1 MLARFALNHSIRATA
16 RGAELDADNKE
27 WQKTDDALFLG
38 SESPIEATLRCSQD
52 SENIYFLIEVQD
64 DNLSDSDNVTIM
76 LSPELEN
83 GSLASKARRIKVG
96 CNGLKNTDQYS
107 GGWRSMDLG
116 VTAKAA
122 YDGTIGNNSDKDNGY
137 LVEVKVPRSAVEIT
151 GGRLLMNFALFDS
164 AGAFE
169 DAVSGTAAT
178 DTKKWIAINN
188 L

>member
-1 MLARFALNHSIRATA
+1 
-16 RGAELDADNKE
+16 
-27 WQKTDDALFLG
+27 
-38 SESPIEATLRCSQD
+38 
-52 SENIYFLIEVQD
+52 
-64 DNLSDSDNVTIM
+64 
-76 LSPELEN
+76 
-83 GSLASKARRIKVG
+83 
-96 CNGLKNTDQYS
+96 
-107 GGWRSMDLG
+107 MDLG